1 MILIYIKRTS
11 VIIRLVNHY
20 TRPWVLFLHQTKEKH
35 QNQIVS
41 INFLLF
47 LLWNRNGIIFKTVST
62 FLIISLKLEL
72 NIHYKEIP
80 IIPQIR
86 N

>member
-20 TRPWVLFLHQTKEKH
+20 TRLWVLFLHQTKEKH

-72 NIHYKEIP
+72 NIHYKETP
-80 IIPQIR
+80 II
-86 N
+86 

>member
-20 TRPWVLFLHQTKEKH
+20 TRLWVLFLHQTKEKH

-80 IIPQIR
+80 II
-86 N
+86 

>member
-20 TRPWVLFLHQTKEKH
+20 TRLWVLFLHQTKEKH

-47 LLWNRNGIIFKTVST
+47 LLRNRNGIIFKTVST

-80 IIPQIR
+80 II
-86 N
+86 